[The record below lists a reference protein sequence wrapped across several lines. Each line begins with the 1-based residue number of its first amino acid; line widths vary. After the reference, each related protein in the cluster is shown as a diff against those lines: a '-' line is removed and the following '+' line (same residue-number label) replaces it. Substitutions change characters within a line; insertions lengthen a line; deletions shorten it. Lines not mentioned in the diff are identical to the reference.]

1 MDSNYNEIR
10 TMKSVLQLQLDNN
23 YEIMRVAYT
32 TKKESPTPLP
42 SYSVKSVVNLQ
53 LREVPSY
60 QVQQSTNWDM
70 AWFDNYE

>member
-1 MDSNYNEIR
+1 
-10 TMKSVLQLQLDNN
+10 MKSVLQLQLDNN

-32 TKKESPTPLP
+32 SKKETATSVHSFP
-42 SYSVKSVVNLQ
+42 VKSVNQQ
-53 LREVPSY
+53 LKEVPSY